1 MEEIKTA
8 APAQEPPKKVRRVGT
23 VAFSLLLIAS
33 GFLLIA
39 QQFLPNFDLLYVFR
53 FAPALLILL
62 GIEVLI
68 YGTNTK
74 VQMKFD
80 WLAIVGSAVTLCIVG
95 AATLAPYVWQYLGPA
110 NAAAENAYEHR
121 FTDGLY
127 NAMNDDPTL
136 KSHISNLYVS
146 VSLNHYGDNTLQ
158 EGDNV
163 YAEACLGN
171 TCYATAEDFA
181 ADCLRIY
188 QAAKKAD
195 IPVRNYSFYTD
206 TDRSNTAR
214 GYRLDFLASQAE
226 ALTAAELANQVDETY
241 YYNGDIYGTLEERLD
256 AERADTGEIA
266 SDEYAPEAEESAP
279 LEPTPTEEPT
289 TPTEETTPAEE
300 PTEDIAASEQT
311 NNG

>member
-95 AATLAPYVWQYLGPA
+95 AATLAPYVWQYMGPA
-110 NAAAENAYEHR
+110 NAAAENAYTNH
-121 FTDGLY
+121 FTDALY
-127 NAMNDDPTL
+127 TALNDDPAL
-136 KSHISNLYVS
+136 KSHVSSLYVT

-163 YAEACLGN
+163 YAGVCLGN
-171 TCYATAEDFA
+171 THYETAEDFA

-214 GYRLDFLASQAE
+214 GYNLDFLASQAE

-241 YYNGDIYGTLEERLD
+241 YYNGDAYDTLEDRLA

-266 SDEYAPEAEESAP
+266 DDESAP
-279 LEPTPTEEPT
+279 ETAPESAPAEEETTTEEPT
-289 TPTEETTPAEE
+289 TAEE
-300 PTEDIAASEQT
+300 PTTEDIAASEQT
-311 NNG
+311 YNG

>member
-23 VAFSLLLIAS
+23 VAFSLLLIVS

-95 AATLAPYVWQYLGPA
+95 AATLAPYVWQYMGPA

-127 NAMNDDPTL
+127 NAMNDDPAL
-136 KSHISNLYVS
+136 KGRISNLYVS

-171 TCYATAEDFA
+171 TYYATAEDFA

-266 SDEYAPEAEESAP
+266 SDESAPETAPESAP
-279 LEPTPTEEPT
+279 AEEETSTDKEPTTEEPT
-289 TPTEETTPAEE
+289 TEE
-300 PTEDIAASEQT
+300 IAASEQT
-311 NNG
+311 YNG

>member
-23 VAFSLLLIAS
+23 VAFALLLIAA

-95 AATLAPYVWQYLGPA
+95 AATLAPYVWQYMGPA

-127 NAMNDDPTL
+127 NAMNDDPAL
-136 KSHISNLYVS
+136 KSHVSSLFVS

-171 TCYATAEDFA
+171 TYYATAEDFA

-214 GYRLDFLASQAE
+214 GYYLDFLASYAE
-226 ALTAAELANQVDETY
+226 GLTPAELAKNVHETY
-241 YYNGDIYGTLEERLD
+241 YYNGDAYDTLEDRLA
-256 AERADTGEIA
+256 AERADTDEITNDA
-266 SDEYAPEAEESAP
+266 FAPETEETAPLEPAPSEETAEESA
-279 LEPTPTEEPT
+279 
-289 TPTEETTPAEE
+289 
-300 PTEDIAASEQT
+300 EDIAASEQT
-311 NNG
+311 YNG

>member
-23 VAFSLLLIAS
+23 VAFALLLIAS

-95 AATLAPYVWQYLGPA
+95 AATLAPYVWQYMGPA

-127 NAMNDDPTL
+127 NAMNDDPAL
-136 KSHISNLYVS
+136 KSHVSSLFVS

-171 TCYATAEDFA
+171 TYYATAEDFA

-195 IPVRNYSFYTD
+195 IPVRDYSFYTD

-241 YYNGDIYGTLEERLD
+241 YYNGVIYGTLEERLD
-256 AERADTGEIA
+256 AERADTDEIENDA
-266 SDEYAPEAEESAP
+266 FAPETEETAP
-279 LEPTPTEEPT
+279 LEPAPAEEPT
-289 TPTEETTPAEE
+289 EE

-311 NNG
+311 YNG

>member
-23 VAFSLLLIAS
+23 VAFALLLIAA

-68 YGTNTK
+68 YGTNSK

-80 WLAIVGSAVTLCIVG
+80 WLAITGSAVTLCIVG
-95 AATLAPYVWQYLGPA
+95 AATLAPYVWQYFGPA
-110 NAAAENAYEHR
+110 KVAAENAYSSR
-121 FTDGLY
+121 FTDALY
-127 NAMNDDPTL
+127 TALNDDPAL
-136 KSHISNLYVS
+136 KSRISYLYVS
-146 VSLNHYGDNTLQ
+146 VTLNHYGDDTLQ
-158 EGDNV
+158 DADDVHAG
-163 YAEACLGN
+163 ACLGN
-171 TCYATAEDFA
+171 THYETAEDFA

-214 GYRLDFLASQAE
+214 GYYLDFLASYAE
-226 ALTAAELANQVDETY
+226 GLTPAELAKNVHETY
-241 YYNGDIYGTLEERLD
+241 YYNGDAYDTLEDRLA

-266 SDEYAPEAEESAP
+266 NDEFAPE
-279 LEPTPTEEPT
+279 
-289 TPTEETTPAEE
+289 TEETAPTVEE
-300 PTEDIAASEQT
+300 PTEDIAASELT
-311 NNG
+311 RNG

>member
-23 VAFSLLLIAS
+23 VAFALLLIAS

-80 WLAIVGSAVTLCIVG
+80 WLAITGSAVTLCIVG
-95 AATLAPYVWQYLGPA
+95 AATLAPYVWQYMGPA

-127 NAMNDDPTL
+127 NAMNDDPAL
-136 KSHISNLYVS
+136 KSRISNLYVS
-146 VSLNHYGDNTLQ
+146 VSLNHYGDTTLQ
-158 EGDNV
+158 DGDNV

-171 TCYATAEDFA
+171 TYYATAEDFA

-214 GYRLDFLASQAE
+214 GYNLDFLASYAE
-226 ALTAAELANQVDETY
+226 GLTAADLAKNVHETY
-241 YYNGDIYGTLEERLD
+241 YYNGDAYDTLEDRLA

-266 SDEYAPEAEESAP
+266 NDEFAPETEETAP
-279 LEPTPTEEPT
+279 TVEEPT
-289 TPTEETTPAEE
+289 AEE
-300 PTEDIAASEQT
+300 PTEDIAASELT
-311 NNG
+311 RNG

>member
-95 AATLAPYVWQYLGPA
+95 AATLAPYVWQYMGPA

-127 NAMNDDPTL
+127 NAMNDDPAL
-136 KSHISNLYVS
+136 KSHVSSLFVS

-171 TCYATAEDFA
+171 TYYATAEDFA

-256 AERADTGEIA
+256 AERADTDGIA
-266 SDEYAPEAEESAP
+266 NDAFTPETEETAP
-279 LEPTPTEEPT
+279 LEPAPAEETTEEP
-289 TPTEETTPAEE
+289 A
-300 PTEDIAASEQT
+300 EDIAASEQT
-311 NNG
+311 RNG

>member
-23 VAFSLLLIAS
+23 VAFALLLIAS

-80 WLAIVGSAVTLCIVG
+80 WLAITGSAVTLCIVG
-95 AATLAPYVWQYLGPA
+95 AATLAPYVWQYMGPA

-127 NAMNDDPTL
+127 NAMNDDPAL
-136 KSHISNLYVS
+136 KSRISNLYVS
-146 VSLNHYGDNTLQ
+146 VSLNHYGDTTLQ
-158 EGDNV
+158 DGDNV

-171 TCYATAEDFA
+171 TYYATAEDFA

-214 GYRLDFLASQAE
+214 GYYLDFLASYAE
-226 ALTAAELANQVDETY
+226 GLTAADLANNVLETY
-241 YYNGDIYGTLEERLD
+241 YYNGDAYDTLEDRLA
-256 AERADTGEIA
+256 AERADTGEIENDA
-266 SDEYAPEAEESAP
+266 FAPKTEETAP
-279 LEPTPTEEPT
+279 LEPA
-289 TPTEETTPAEE
+289 PTEETTEE
-300 PTEDIAASEQT
+300 PTEDIAASELT
-311 NNG
+311 RNG

>member
-266 SDEYAPEAEESAP
+266 NDAFAPETEESVP

-289 TPTEETTPAEE
+289 TPTEEPT

-311 NNG
+311 YNG

>member
-23 VAFSLLLIAS
+23 VAFALLLIAA

-95 AATLAPYVWQYLGPA
+95 AATLAPYVWQYMGPA

-127 NAMNDDPTL
+127 NAMNDDPAL
-136 KSHISNLYVS
+136 KSHVSSLFVS

-171 TCYATAEDFA
+171 TYYATAEDFA

-256 AERADTGEIA
+256 AERADTGEIENDA
-266 SDEYAPEAEESAP
+266 FAPETEETAP
-279 LEPTPTEEPT
+279 LEPTPAEEPITEEPT
-289 TPTEETTPAEE
+289 EE
-300 PTEDIAASEQT
+300 PTEDIAASELT

>member
-95 AATLAPYVWQYLGPA
+95 AATLAPYVWQYMGPA

-127 NAMNDDPTL
+127 NAMNDDPAL
-136 KSHISNLYVS
+136 KSHVSSLFVS

-171 TCYATAEDFA
+171 TYYATAEDFA

-195 IPVRNYSFYTD
+195 IPVRDYSFYTD

-241 YYNGDIYGTLEERLD
+241 YYNGVIYGTLEERLD
-256 AERADTGEIA
+256 AERADTDEIENDA
-266 SDEYAPEAEESAP
+266 FAPETEETAPLEPAPSEETAEESA
-279 LEPTPTEEPT
+279 
-289 TPTEETTPAEE
+289 
-300 PTEDIAASEQT
+300 EDIAASEQT
-311 NNG
+311 YNG

>member
-39 QQFLPNFDLLYVFR
+39 QQFLPDFDLLYVFR

-95 AATLAPYVWQYLGPA
+95 AATLAPYVWQYMGPA

-127 NAMNDDPTL
+127 NAMNDDPAL
-136 KSHISNLYVS
+136 KSRISNLYVS
-146 VSLNHYGDNTLQ
+146 VSLNHYGDTTLQ
-158 EGDNV
+158 DGDNV

-171 TCYATAEDFA
+171 TYYATAEDFA

-214 GYRLDFLASQAE
+214 GYNLDFLASYAE
-226 ALTAAELANQVDETY
+226 GLTAADLAKNVHETY
-241 YYNGDIYGTLEERLD
+241 YYNGDAYDTLEDRLA

-266 SDEYAPEAEESAP
+266 NDEFAPETEETAP
-279 LEPTPTEEPT
+279 TVEEPT
-289 TPTEETTPAEE
+289 AEE
-300 PTEDIAASEQT
+300 PTEDIAASELT
-311 NNG
+311 RNG

>member
-95 AATLAPYVWQYLGPA
+95 AATLAPYVWQYMGPA

-127 NAMNDDPTL
+127 NAMNDDPAL
-136 KSHISNLYVS
+136 KGRISNLYVS

-171 TCYATAEDFA
+171 TYYATAEDFA

-256 AERADTGEIA
+256 AERADTGEIEND
-266 SDEYAPEAEESAP
+266 SFAPE
-279 LEPTPTEEPT
+279 TEEPT
-289 TPTEETTPAEE
+289 PAEETITEEPTEE
-300 PTEDIAASEQT
+300 PTEDIAASELT
-311 NNG
+311 RNG

>member
-68 YGTNTK
+68 YGTNSK

-80 WLAIVGSAVTLCIVG
+80 WLAIVGSTVTLCIVG
-95 AATLAPYVWQYLGPA
+95 AATLAPYVWQYMGPA
-110 NAAAENAYEHR
+110 NAAAENVYEHR

-127 NAMNDDPTL
+127 NAMNDDPAL
-136 KSHISNLYVS
+136 KSHVSSLYVS

-171 TCYATAEDFA
+171 TYYATAEDFA
-181 ADCLRIY
+181 ADCLRIC
-188 QAAKKAD
+188 QVAKKAD
-195 IPVRNYSFYTD
+195 IPVHDYSFYTD
-206 TDRSNTAR
+206 TDRSNTAH
-214 GYRLDFLASQAE
+214 GYRLGFLASYAE
-226 ALTAAELANQVDETY
+226 GLTAADLANQVDETY
-241 YYNGDIYGTLEERLD
+241 YYNGVIYGTLEERLD
-256 AERADTGEIA
+256 AERADTDEIA
-266 SDEYAPEAEESAP
+266 NDAFAPETEETAP
-279 LEPTPTEEPT
+279 LEPAPAEEPT
-289 TPTEETTPAEE
+289 EE
-300 PTEDIAASEQT
+300 PTEDIAASELT
-311 NNG
+311 RNG

>member
-23 VAFSLLLIAS
+23 VAFALLLIAS

-95 AATLAPYVWQYLGPA
+95 AATLAPYVWQYFGPA
-110 NAAAENAYEHR
+110 KVAAENAYEHR

-127 NAMNDDPTL
+127 NAMNDDPAL
-136 KSHISNLYVS
+136 KSHVSNLYVS

-171 TCYATAEDFA
+171 TYYATAEDFA

-214 GYRLDFLASQAE
+214 GYNLDFLASYAE
-226 ALTAAELANQVDETY
+226 GLTAAELAQNVHETY
-241 YYNGDIYGTLEERLD
+241 YYNGDAYDTLEDRLA

-266 SDEYAPEAEESAP
+266 NDEFAPETEETAP
-279 LEPTPTEEPT
+279 TVEEPTTEEPT
-289 TPTEETTPAEE
+289 TAEE
-300 PTEDIAASEQT
+300 PTEDIAASELT
-311 NNG
+311 RNG

>member
-23 VAFSLLLIAS
+23 VAFALLLIAS

-80 WLAIVGSAVTLCIVG
+80 WLAITGSAVTLCIVG
-95 AATLAPYVWQYLGPA
+95 AATLAPYVWQYMGPA

-127 NAMNDDPTL
+127 NAMNDDPAL
-136 KSHISNLYVS
+136 KSRISNLYVS
-146 VSLNHYGDNTLQ
+146 VSLNHYGDTTLQ
-158 EGDNV
+158 DGDNV

-171 TCYATAEDFA
+171 TYYATAEDFA

-214 GYRLDFLASQAE
+214 GYNLDFLASYAE
-226 ALTAAELANQVDETY
+226 GLTPAELAKNVHETY
-241 YYNGDIYGTLEERLD
+241 YYNGDAYDTLEDRLA

-266 SDEYAPEAEESAP
+266 NDAFAPETEETAP
-279 LEPTPTEEPT
+279 LEPA
-289 TPTEETTPAEE
+289 PTEETTEE
-300 PTEDIAASEQT
+300 PTEDIAASELT
-311 NNG
+311 RNG

>member
-23 VAFSLLLIAS
+23 VAFALLLIAA

-110 NAAAENAYEHR
+110 HAATERSYMNR
-121 FTDGLY
+121 FTDALY
-127 NAMNDDPTL
+127 TALNDDPAL
-136 KSHISNLYVS
+136 KSRISNLYVA
-146 VSLNHYGDNTLQ
+146 VSLNHYGDDTLQ
-158 EGDNV
+158 DADDVSAGG
-163 YAEACLGN
+163 CFGN
-171 TCYATAEDFA
+171 TYYETAEDFA

-195 IPVRNYSFYTD
+195 IPVRDYSFYTD

-214 GYRLDFLASQAE
+214 GYNLDFLASYAE
-226 ALTAAELANQVDETY
+226 GLTAAELANNVRETY
-241 YYNGDIYGTLEERLD
+241 YYNGDAYDTLEDRLA

-266 SDEYAPEAEESAP
+266 NDEFTPETEETAPTVE
-279 LEPTPTEEPT
+279 EPTTEEPT
-289 TPTEETTPAEE
+289 TAEE
-300 PTEDIAASEQT
+300 PTEDIAASELT
-311 NNG
+311 RNG

>member
-23 VAFSLLLIAS
+23 VAFALLLIAS
-33 GFLLIA
+33 GFLLIV
-39 QQFLPNFDLLYVFR
+39 QQFLPDFDLLYVFR

-74 VQMKFD
+74 VRMKFD
-80 WLAIVGSAVTLCIVG
+80 WPAIVGSAVTLCIVG

-110 NAAAENAYEHR
+110 HAAAEDVYTHR

-127 NAMNDDPTL
+127 TALNDDPAL
-136 KSHISNLYVS
+136 KSRISKLSVS
-146 VSLNHYGDNTLQ
+146 VSLNHYGDDTLQ
-158 EGDNV
+158 EGDTV

-171 TCYATAEDFA
+171 TYYATAEDFA

-195 IPVRNYSFYTD
+195 IPVRNYFFYTD

-214 GYRLDFLASQAE
+214 GYNLDFLASYAE
-226 ALTAAELANQVDETY
+226 GLTAADLAKNVTETY
-241 YYNGDIYGTLEERLD
+241 YYNGDSYHTLEDRLA

-266 SDEYAPEAEESAP
+266 SDESAPEAAQESA
-279 LEPTPTEEPT
+279 LTEEETSPEKEPT
-289 TPTEETTPAEE
+289 TEE
-300 PTEDIAASEQT
+300 IAAGEQT
-311 NNG
+311 CNG

>member
-95 AATLAPYVWQYLGPA
+95 AATLAPYVWQYMGPA

-127 NAMNDDPTL
+127 NAMNDDPAL
-136 KSHISNLYVS
+136 KGRISNLYVS

-171 TCYATAEDFA
+171 TYYATAEDFA

-241 YYNGDIYGTLEERLD
+241 YYNGDIYGTLEERLA
-256 AERADTGEIA
+256 AERADAGEIA
-266 SDEYAPEAEESAP
+266 NDAFTPETEESAP
-279 LEPTPTEEPT
+279 LEPTPTEDPTTEEPT
-289 TPTEETTPAEE
+289 AEET
-300 PTEDIAASEQT
+300 TEDIAASELT
-311 NNG
+311 RNG

>member
-23 VAFSLLLIAS
+23 VAFALLLIAS

-39 QQFLPNFDLLYVFR
+39 HQFLPNFDLLYVFR

-68 YGTNTK
+68 YGTNPK

-80 WLAIVGSAVTLCIVG
+80 WLAITGSAVTLCIVG

-110 NAAAENAYEHR
+110 NAAAERSYSTR
-121 FTDGLY
+121 FTDALY
-127 NAMNDDPTL
+127 TALRDDPAL
-136 KSHISNLYVS
+136 KSRISNLYVA
-146 VSLNHYGDNTLQ
+146 VSLNHYGDDTLQ
-158 EGDNV
+158 DADDVSAGG
-163 YAEACLGN
+163 CFGN
-171 TCYATAEDFA
+171 TYYETAEDFA

-188 QAAKKAD
+188 QAAKKAN
-195 IPVRNYSFYTD
+195 IPVRNYTFYTD

-214 GYRLDFLASQAE
+214 GYNLDFLASYAE
-226 ALTAAELANQVDETY
+226 GLTPAELAKNVHETY
-241 YYNGDIYGTLEERLD
+241 YYNGDAYDTLEDRLA

-266 SDEYAPEAEESAP
+266 KDAFAPKTEETAP
-279 LEPTPTEEPT
+279 LEPA
-289 TPTEETTPAEE
+289 PAEE
-300 PTEDIAASEQT
+300 PTAEEPITEDIAASELT
-311 NNG
+311 RNG

>member
-8 APAQEPPKKVRRVGT
+8 APAQEPPKKVRRIGT
-23 VAFSLLLIAS
+23 VAFALLLIAS

-95 AATLAPYVWQYLGPA
+95 AATLAPYVWQYMGPA

-127 NAMNDDPTL
+127 NAMNDDPAL
-136 KSHISNLYVS
+136 KSRISNLYVS
-146 VSLNHYGDNTLQ
+146 VSLNHYGDTTLQ
-158 EGDNV
+158 DGDNV

-171 TCYATAEDFA
+171 TYYATAEDFA

-214 GYRLDFLASQAE
+214 GYNLDFLASYAE
-226 ALTAAELANQVDETY
+226 GLTAADLAKNVHETY
-241 YYNGDIYGTLEERLD
+241 YYNGDAYDTLEDRLA

-266 SDEYAPEAEESAP
+266 NDEFAPETEETAP
-279 LEPTPTEEPT
+279 TVEEPT
-289 TPTEETTPAEE
+289 AEE
-300 PTEDIAASEQT
+300 PTEDIAASELT
-311 NNG
+311 RNG

>member
-95 AATLAPYVWQYLGPA
+95 AATLAPYVWQYMGPA

-127 NAMNDDPTL
+127 NAMNDDPAL
-136 KSHISNLYVS
+136 KSHVSSLFVS

-171 TCYATAEDFA
+171 TYYATAEDFA

-241 YYNGDIYGTLEERLD
+241 YYNGVIYGTLEERLD
-256 AERADTGEIA
+256 AERADTDEIENDA
-266 SDEYAPEAEESAP
+266 FAPETEETAP
-279 LEPTPTEEPT
+279 LEPAPAEETTEEP
-289 TPTEETTPAEE
+289 A
-300 PTEDIAASEQT
+300 EDIAASEQT
-311 NNG
+311 YNG

>member
-23 VAFSLLLIAS
+23 VAFALLLIAA

-80 WLAIVGSAVTLCIVG
+80 WPAIVGSAVTLCIVG
-95 AATLAPYVWQYLGPA
+95 AATLAPYVWQYMGPA

-127 NAMNDDPTL
+127 NAMNDDPAL
-136 KSHISNLYVS
+136 KSRISNLYVS
-146 VSLNHYGDNTLQ
+146 VSLNHYGDTTLQ
-158 EGDNV
+158 DGDNV

-171 TCYATAEDFA
+171 TYYATAEDFA

-214 GYRLDFLASQAE
+214 GYNLDFLASYAE
-226 ALTAAELANQVDETY
+226 GLTAADLAKNVHETY
-241 YYNGDIYGTLEERLD
+241 YYNGDAYDTLEDRLA

-266 SDEYAPEAEESAP
+266 NDEFAPETEETAP
-279 LEPTPTEEPT
+279 TVEEPT
-289 TPTEETTPAEE
+289 AEE
-300 PTEDIAASEQT
+300 PTEDIAASELT
-311 NNG
+311 RNG

>member
-80 WLAIVGSAVTLCIVG
+80 WLAIIGSAVTLCIVG
-95 AATLAPYVWQYLGPA
+95 AATLAPYVWQYMGPA

-127 NAMNDDPTL
+127 NAMNDDPAL
-136 KSHISNLYVS
+136 KSHISNLYVA

-171 TCYATAEDFA
+171 TYYATAEDFA

-241 YYNGDIYGTLEERLD
+241 YYNGDAYDTLEDRLA

-266 SDEYAPEAEESAP
+266 NDAFAPETEESAP
-279 LEPTPTEEPT
+279 LEPTTEEPT
-289 TPTEETTPAEE
+289 AEE
-300 PTEDIAASEQT
+300 PTEDIAASELT
-311 NNG
+311 RNG

>member
-8 APAQEPPKKVRRVGT
+8 APVQEPPKKVRRVGT
-23 VAFSLLLIAS
+23 VAFALLLIAS

-39 QQFLPNFDLLYVFR
+39 QQFLPDFDLLYVFR

-95 AATLAPYVWQYLGPA
+95 AATMAPYVWQYLGPA

-127 NAMNDDPTL
+127 NAMNDDPAL
-136 KSHISNLYVS
+136 KSHVSSLFVS

-171 TCYATAEDFA
+171 TYYATAEDFA

-241 YYNGDIYGTLEERLD
+241 YYNGDIYGTLEERLA
-256 AERADTGEIA
+256 AERADTDEIE
-266 SDEYAPEAEESAP
+266 SDAFAPETEETAP
-279 LEPTPTEEPT
+279 LEPAPAEETTEEP
-289 TPTEETTPAEE
+289 A
-300 PTEDIAASEQT
+300 EDIAASEQT
-311 NNG
+311 YNG

>member
-23 VAFSLLLIAS
+23 VAFALLLIAS

-68 YGTNTK
+68 YGTNPK

-80 WLAIVGSAVTLCIVG
+80 WLAITGSAVTLCIVG

-110 NAAAENAYEHR
+110 NAATERSYMNR
-121 FTDGLY
+121 FTDALY
-127 NAMNDDPTL
+127 TALRDDPAL
-136 KSHISNLYVS
+136 KSRISNLYVA
-146 VSLNHYGDNTLQ
+146 VSLNHYGDDTLQ
-158 EGDNV
+158 DADDVSVGG
-163 YAEACLGN
+163 CFGN
-171 TCYATAEDFA
+171 TYYETAEDFA

-195 IPVRNYSFYTD
+195 IPVRDYSFYTD

-214 GYRLDFLASQAE
+214 GYNLDFLASYAE
-226 ALTAAELANQVDETY
+226 GLTAAELANQVHETY
-241 YYNGDIYGTLEERLD
+241 YYNGDAYDTLEDRLA
-256 AERADTGEIA
+256 AERADTDEIA
-266 SDEYAPEAEESAP
+266 NDAFAPEVE
-279 LEPTPTEEPT
+279 EPTPAEETAPA
-289 TPTEETTPAEE
+289 EETTPTEE
-300 PTEDIAASEQT
+300 PTEDIAASELT
-311 NNG
+311 RNG

>member
-95 AATLAPYVWQYLGPA
+95 AATLAPYVWQYMGPA

-127 NAMNDDPTL
+127 NAMNDDPAL
-136 KSHISNLYVS
+136 KSHVSSLFVS

-158 EGDNV
+158 EGDYV

-171 TCYATAEDFA
+171 TYYATAEDFA

-241 YYNGDIYGTLEERLD
+241 YYNGDAYSTLEDRLA
-256 AERADTGEIA
+256 AERADADEIA
-266 SDEYAPEAEESAP
+266 NDAFAPETEETAPLEPAPSEETAEESA
-279 LEPTPTEEPT
+279 
-289 TPTEETTPAEE
+289 
-300 PTEDIAASEQT
+300 EDIAASEQT
-311 NNG
+311 YNG

>member
-68 YGTNTK
+68 YGTNSK

-136 KSHISNLYVS
+136 KSRISNLYVA
-146 VSLNHYGDNTLQ
+146 VSLNHYGDDTLQ
-158 EGDNV
+158 DADDVSVGV
-163 YAEACLGN
+163 CFGN
-171 TCYATAEDFA
+171 TYYETAEDFA

-195 IPVRNYSFYTD
+195 MPVRYYSFYTD
-206 TDRSNTAR
+206 TNRSNTAR
-214 GYRLDFLASQAE
+214 GYNLDFLASYAE
-226 ALTAAELANQVDETY
+226 GLTPAELAKNVHETY
-241 YYNGDIYGTLEERLD
+241 YYNGDAYDTLEDRLD

-266 SDEYAPEAEESAP
+266 SDESAPETAPESAP
-279 LEPTPTEEPT
+279 AEEETSTDEEPT
-289 TPTEETTPAEE
+289 TEE
-300 PTEDIAASEQT
+300 IAASEQT
-311 NNG
+311 YNG

>member
-23 VAFSLLLIAS
+23 VAFALLLIAS

-39 QQFLPNFDLLYVFR
+39 QQFLPNFALLYVFR

-68 YGTNTK
+68 YGTNPK

-80 WLAIVGSAVTLCIVG
+80 WLAITGSAVTLCIVG

-127 NAMNDDPTL
+127 NAMNDDPAL
-136 KSHISNLYVS
+136 KSRISNLYVS
-146 VSLNHYGDNTLQ
+146 VSLNHYGDTTLQ
-158 EGDNV
+158 EGDYV

-171 TCYATAEDFA
+171 TYYATAEDFA

-241 YYNGDIYGTLEERLD
+241 YYNGDI
-256 AERADTGEIA
+256 
-266 SDEYAPEAEESAP
+266 
-279 LEPTPTEEPT
+279 
-289 TPTEETTPAEE
+289 
-300 PTEDIAASEQT
+300 
-311 NNG
+311 

>member
-95 AATLAPYVWQYLGPA
+95 AATLAPYVWQYMGPA

-121 FTDGLY
+121 FTDALY
-127 NAMNDDPTL
+127 TSLSDDPTL
-136 KSHISNLYVS
+136 KSRISNLYVA
-146 VSLNHYGDNTLQ
+146 VSLNHYGDDTLQ
-158 EGDNV
+158 DADDVSVGV
-163 YAEACLGN
+163 CFGN
-171 TCYATAEDFA
+171 TYYETAEDFA

-195 IPVRNYSFYTD
+195 MPVRYYSFYTD
-206 TDRSNTAR
+206 TNRSNTAR
-214 GYRLDFLASQAE
+214 GYNLDFLASYAE
-226 ALTAAELANQVDETY
+226 GLTPAELAKNVHETY
-241 YYNGDIYGTLEERLD
+241 YYNGDAYDTLEDRLA

-266 SDEYAPEAEESAP
+266 SDEYAPEAAQESAP
-279 LEPTPTEEPT
+279 AAEEPSTDEEPTTEEPT
-289 TPTEETTPAEE
+289 
-300 PTEDIAASEQT
+300 TEDIAASEQT
-311 NNG
+311 HNG